1 MKIHDSAHTFSSKKG
16 TVVTIG
22 TFDGVHLG
30 HRKIINRL
38 NESARAND
46 WESCVLTFFPHP
58 RMVLQSEADIKL
70 INTIDERASLLEGLQ
85 LDHLVIHPFTLD
97 FSRYHAETFVEEILV
112 NSLNA
117 KKVIIGYDH
126 RFGRNRN
133 ANIEDLKRFGKAL
146 GFEVEEISKQ
156 ELEDVAISSTK
167 IRNALDAGDLELAND
182 YLDQPF
188 TLSGKV
194 IPGKKIG
201 RTIGYPTANLAIK
214 ENYKLIP
221 AQGVY
226 VVRSQ
231 LGNQTIY
238 GMMNIGTNPTVG
250 GSEQTIETYFFD
262 FDQDLYEQ
270 DITIAVLAR
279 IREEKNF
286 KNVEELKKAM
296 KVDEEFSR
304 KHISKMTATQII
316 APGTDKTA

>member
-1 MKIHDSAHTFSSKKG
+1 MKTHNSAHTFSSEKG

-30 HRKIINRL
+30 HRQIINRL

-58 RMVLQSEADIKL
+58 RMVLQKDTSLRL
-70 INTIDERASLLEGLQ
+70 INTIDERAQLLEGLG

-133 ANIEDLKRFGKAL
+133 ANIEDLKRFGEQL

-156 ELEDVAISSTK
+156 QLEDVAVSSTK
-167 IRNALDAGDLELAND
+167 VRKSLEVGDVALANS
-182 YLDQPF
+182 YLDQAF
-188 TLSGKV
+188 MLSGIVVK
-194 IPGKKIG
+194 GRSLG
-201 RTIGYPTANLAIK
+201 RTIGYPTANLDIA
-214 ENYKLIP
+214 EDYKLIP

-226 VVRSQ
+226 VVQSRIN
-231 LGNQTIY
+231 GKIVY

-250 GSEQTIETYFFD
+250 GSAQTIETYFFD
-262 FDQDLYEQ
+262 FDNDLYGQSLEIQ
-270 DITIAVLAR
+270 LLDR
-279 IREEKNF
+279 IRDEKNF
-286 KNVEELKKAM
+286 ESVDELVKAM
-296 KVDEEFSR
+296 KADEIYAR
-304 KHISKMTATQII
+304 NHI
-316 APGTDKTA
+316 DKL

>member
-1 MKIHDSAHTFSSKKG
+1 MKTHNSAHTFSSEKG

-30 HRKIINRL
+30 HRQIINRL

-58 RMVLQSEADIKL
+58 RMVLQKDTSLRL
-70 INTIDERASLLEGLQ
+70 INTIGERAQLLEGLG

-133 ANIEDLKRFGKAL
+133 ANIEDLKRFGEQL

-156 ELEDVAISSTK
+156 QLEDVAVSSTK
-167 IRNALDAGDLELAND
+167 VRKSLEIGDVALANS
-182 YLDQPF
+182 YLDQAF
-188 TLSGKV
+188 MLSGIVVK
-194 IPGKKIG
+194 GRSLG
-201 RTIGYPTANLAIK
+201 RTIGYPTANLDIA
-214 ENYKLIP
+214 EDYKLIP
-221 AQGVY
+221 EQGVY
-226 VVRSQ
+226 VVQSRIN
-231 LGNQTIY
+231 GKIVY

-250 GSEQTIETYFFD
+250 GSAQTIETYFFD
-262 FDQDLYEQ
+262 FDNDLYGQSLEIQ
-270 DITIAVLAR
+270 LLDR
-279 IREEKNF
+279 IRDEKNF
-286 KNVEELKKAM
+286 ESVDELVKAM
-296 KVDEEFSR
+296 KADEIYAR
-304 KHISKMTATQII
+304 NYI
-316 APGTDKTA
+316 DKL

>member
-1 MKIHDSAHTFSSKKG
+1 MKTHNSAHTFTSEKG

-30 HRKIINRL
+30 HRQIINRL
-38 NESARAND
+38 NESAQANG

-58 RMVLQSEADIKL
+58 RMVLQKDTSLRL
-70 INTIDERASLLEGLQ
+70 INTIDERAQLLEGLG

-133 ANIEDLKRFGKAL
+133 ANIEDLKRFGDQL
-146 GFEVEEISKQ
+146 GFEIEEISKQ
-156 ELEDVAISSTK
+156 QLEDVAISSTK
-167 IRNALDAGDLELAND
+167 VRKALESGDVALANN

-188 TLSGKV
+188 MLTGEVVRGRSL
-194 IPGKKIG
+194 G
-201 RTIGYPTANLAIK
+201 RTIGYPTANLKIA
-214 ENYKLIP
+214 EDYKLIP

-226 VVRSQ
+226 VVKSQ
-231 LGNQTIY
+231 IEGVAVY

-250 GSEQTIETYFFD
+250 GSDQTIETYFFD
-262 FDQDLYEQ
+262 FDQDLYGQQLE
-270 DITIAVLAR
+270 INLLAR
-279 IREEKNF
+279 IRAEQHF
-286 KNVEELKKAM
+286 SNVEELVKAM
-296 KVDEEFSR
+296 RVDEDFSR
-304 KHISKMTATQII
+304 EYIKTQ
-316 APGTDKTA
+316 KRSR